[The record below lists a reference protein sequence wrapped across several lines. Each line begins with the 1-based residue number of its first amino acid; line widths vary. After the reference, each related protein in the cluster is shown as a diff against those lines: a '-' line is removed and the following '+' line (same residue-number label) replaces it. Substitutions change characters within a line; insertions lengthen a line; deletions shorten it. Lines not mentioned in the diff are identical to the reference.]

1 MTIRGLEH
9 RKHST
14 LMRTAVLAWLL
25 LVSAAAVIDH
35 VALLR
40 LAEQLQTRAAT
51 SQVEVLR
58 ERLAELTQQIEQQPQ
73 PEALSTTRYEAER
86 QLLEQRLSALDEA
99 LSLLPT
105 ADSLLSLQA
114 RVEQLEARSVTARP
128 PAPALARPRA
138 PAPAKPQESEPPF
151 QVIGVEW
158 RANER
163 FLSIQPSASG
173 SLSQVRLLLP
183 GEAEAGWRL
192 KHIEGDA
199 AVFQQGHDTRRIA
212 LPTGRSGR

>member
-1 MTIRGLEH
+1 MER
-9 RKHST
+9 RDHST

-40 LAEQLQTRAAT
+40 LAEQMQTRAAT
-51 SQVEVLR
+51 SQVEILQQRV
-58 ERLAELTQQIEQQPQ
+58 AELTQQIEQQPQ
-73 PEALSTTRYEAER
+73 PEVLPTERYESER
-86 QLLEQRLSALDEA
+86 QVLEQRLSAIEHT
-99 LSLLPT
+99 LSNLAT
-105 ADSLLSLQA
+105 ADSLLPLQT
-114 RVEQLEARSVTARP
+114 RLERLEARLITSRP
-128 PAPALARPRA
+128 PTPVVARPRS
-138 PAPAKPQESEPPF
+138 PAPSKPQESQPPF
-151 QVIGVEW
+151 QVVGVEL

-192 KHIEGDA
+192 ERIDGDA
-199 AVFQQGHDTRRIA
+199 ALFQYGHDTYRIA